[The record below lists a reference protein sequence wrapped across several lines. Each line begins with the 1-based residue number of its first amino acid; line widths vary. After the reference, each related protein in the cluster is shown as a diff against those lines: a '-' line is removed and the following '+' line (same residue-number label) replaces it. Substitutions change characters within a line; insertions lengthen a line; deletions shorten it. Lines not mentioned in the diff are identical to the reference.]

1 MGTKI
6 LVGTVVSSKVE
17 KSPLPSR
24 TKIVAVR
31 TSFVH
36 KKYKKIYIRTKRYTV
51 HDHLGS
57 SQVGQRVKIRKI
69 APTSKTKRWA
79 LVNILE
85 KG

>member
-1 MGTKI
+1 MGVKI
-6 LVGTVVSSKVE
+6 LVGTVISSKVE
-17 KSPLPSR
+17 KCPILER

-51 HDHLGS
+51 HDYLGV
-57 SQVGQRVKIRKI
+57 SQVGQRVKICKI

>member
-1 MGTKI
+1 
-6 LVGTVVSSKVE
+6 
-17 KSPLPSR
+17 
-24 TKIVAVR
+24 
-31 TSFVH
+31 VH

-57 SQVGQRVKIRKI
+57 SQVGQRVKIREI

-79 LVNILE
+79 LVDILE